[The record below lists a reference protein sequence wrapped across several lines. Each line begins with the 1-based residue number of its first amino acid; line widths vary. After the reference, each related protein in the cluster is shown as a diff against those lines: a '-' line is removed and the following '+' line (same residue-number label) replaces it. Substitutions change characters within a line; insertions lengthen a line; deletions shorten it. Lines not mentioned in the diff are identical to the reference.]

1 MEEERAEFMT
11 GLSDD
16 EEEED
21 DEEGKEGGEEYD
33 NVLPDIFNFDNF
45 NNIVT

>member
-21 DEEGKEGGEEYD
+21 DEEGGEGD
-33 NVLPDIFNFDNF
+33 DDILPDI
-45 NNIVT
+45 